1 MLALGLV
8 GFFPLDIPEW
18 LLIYRIEPGVP
29 IKSCGCVF
37 ELIRALCPL
46 IPVLKL
52 TRVGVDIRGSVGGG
66 LGGLFA
72 LAVRLGEWDFDMRI
86 SGIAELEQVVVT
98 EAVSFGDFEVTLI
111 SSKLELGFFSRRAD
125 SSQSESMRGIPSGA
139 EHITW
144 SSEVRRVD
152 CKSIIS
158 PAERRSSLVCSC
170 FRRSLSMESSW
181 RVASI

>member
-1 MLALGLV
+1 MLALGLIC
-8 GFFPLDIPEW
+8 FFPLDIPEW

-37 ELIRALCPL
+37 ELMRALCPL

-52 TRVGVDIRGSVGGG
+52 TLVGVDSRGSVGGG
-66 LGGLFA
+66 LGGLVA
-72 LAVRLGEWDFDMRI
+72 LAVRLGEWDLDIRI
-86 SGIAELEQVVVT
+86 SGIAERDVFEV
-98 EAVSFGDFEVTLI
+98 ASFGDLEVTLM
-111 SSKLELGFFSRRAD
+111 SSTLGFFSRRPA
-125 SSQSESMRGIPSGA
+125 SSNSESICGIPSGA

-170 FRRSLSMESSW
+170 FRRSLSIESSW

>member
-37 ELIRALCPL
+37 ELISALCPL

-66 LGGLFA
+66 LGGLCVA

-86 SGIAELEQVVVT
+86 SGIAELELVVVT
-98 EAVSFGDFEVTLI
+98 EAVSFGDLEVTLI
-111 SSKLELGFFSRRAD
+111 SSKLVFFSRRAD
-125 SSQSESMRGIPSGA
+125 SSQSESIRGIPSGA

-152 CKSIIS
+152 CRSIIS

-170 FRRSLSMESSW
+170 FRRSLSVESSW